1 MTKKIAIIGAG
12 LAGSVLAERLSFS
25 ADVTL
30 FEKSRGTGGRL
41 ASCRLG
47 DDSADLGAP
56 WFSPS
61 TEKFR
66 IWLEQQPEIT
76 RWQPQICDFNHVN
89 TASDCLYLA
98 GPKQSALTR
107 RLSRHAQ
114 LITQCRVASVLPL
127 QTEQTPRTLLHD
139 DQSIEL
145 GCFDSVI
152 ITTPAQQ
159 AKALLEAI
167 PEFSNN
173 TESISTDPCWVCVI
187 KIKGQLDSADVF
199 YGDHPV
205 LFRCTKDSAKP
216 GRQSEENCE
225 TWVLEATKHWSKN
238 HIDANATDIFDALH
252 AAFCELIHKTPDI
265 LSSRTHRWLL
275 ARHRMVCPTPFLWHS
290 ETGIGA
296 CGDWF
301 NSVGLTNENGIET
314 SWLSVNALADT
325 ILQESL

>member
-1 MTKKIAIIGAG
+1 M
-12 LAGSVLAERLSFS
+12 
-25 ADVTL
+25 
-30 FEKSRGTGGRL
+30 
-41 ASCRLG
+41 
-47 DDSADLGAP
+47 
-56 WFSPS
+56 
-61 TEKFR
+61 
-66 IWLEQQPEIT
+66 WLEQQPEIT
-76 RWQPQICDFNHVN
+76 RWQPQVCDFNHMQ
-89 TASDCLYLA
+89 TASDCLYVA

-205 LFRCTKDSAKP
+205 LFPAPKIVPNLDDNQRRTAKP
-216 GRQSEENCE
+216 GYWKPQN
-225 TWVLEATKHWSKN
+225 TGA
-238 HIDANATDIFDALH
+238 
-252 AAFCELIHKTPDI
+252 
-265 LSSRTHRWLL
+265 RT
-275 ARHRMVCPTPFLWHS
+275 
-290 ETGIGA
+290 I
-296 CGDWF
+296 
-301 NSVGLTNENGIET
+301 
-314 SWLSVNALADT
+314 
-325 ILQESL
+325 